1 MRKETNMSRELIM
14 ELVRA
19 FGVEAT
25 KEIMARVMCGETLD
39 SAMQTVL
46 EREDY

>member
-1 MRKETNMSRELIM
+1 MNRELVM
-14 ELVRA
+14 ELARA

-25 KEIMARVMCGETLD
+25 KEIIARVNCGESLD

-46 EREDY
+46 DREDD

>member
-1 MRKETNMSRELIM
+1 MNRELIM
-14 ELVRA
+14 ELVRV

-25 KEIMARVMCGETLD
+25 KEIIARVQCGESLD

-46 EREDY
+46 DREEY